1 MPIID
6 RCQEGKSTPKL
17 VEVLCPQCG
26 AHMEIFVQMGGA
38 IGFTGRT
45 VSDEACSACG
55 AVIPAG
61 TPQDQLKPA

>member
-26 AHMEIFVQMGGA
+26 ANLNISSCQC
-38 IGFTGRT
+38 TR
-45 VSDEACSACG
+45 DEG
-55 AVIPAG
+55 DPRLAVLRG
-61 TPQDQLKPA
+61 LSLQKD